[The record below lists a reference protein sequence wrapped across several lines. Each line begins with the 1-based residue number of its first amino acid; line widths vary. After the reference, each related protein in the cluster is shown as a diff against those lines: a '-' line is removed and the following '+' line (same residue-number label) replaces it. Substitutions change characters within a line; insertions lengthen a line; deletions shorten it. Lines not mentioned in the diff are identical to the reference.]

1 MEWMGSHEIHEQTLR
16 LIRNPVRTPGYPRH
30 RRSQGHRRSW
40 ATVSDKPPC
49 RFAAKRLTLLGLAA
63 FLVIG
68 TTTAGV
74 ASATSFHHGRNWAT
88 TTKRKPAPSITTT
101 TPKATTTTVPATTT
115 TVPATTPTV
124 PATTTTPT
132 VSSGGGVWQPAQDSD
147 WMWEISSPLD
157 VTNASLMGTGVT
169 AYNGDTAPGDNA
181 TVYDIDGII
190 NPASTVASLH
200 AMGDRAICY
209 IEVGAAGNYYSAAQ
223 EGIST
228 TYYAQLQAAG
238 DLGSELSGYPEN
250 FLNINSASTV
260 SIIESMIQQ
269 QCAQKG
275 FDGVE
280 TDLDGTF
287 NNNEGSTGFT
297 ITQANEEAYLT
308 TLANYMHAQNLAW
321 IIKNAD
327 DTGIQSFVTDMEPLA
342 QADLSEQCNEYSTC
356 NLLSVFSAA
365 GKAIFN
371 AEYNLKASQF
381 CPADNAAHING
392 VLFNVNLNGGRTPC
406 R

>member
-132 VSSGGGVWQPAQDSD
+132 VPATTTTPTVSSGGGVWQPAQDSD

-209 IEVGAAGNYYSAAQ
+209 IEVGAAGNYDSAAQ
-223 EGIST
+223 EGISA

-238 DLGSELSGYPEN
+238 DLCSELSG
-250 FLNINSASTV
+250 
-260 SIIESMIQQ
+260 
-269 QCAQKG
+269 
-275 FDGVE
+275 
-280 TDLDGTF
+280 
-287 NNNEGSTGFT
+287 
-297 ITQANEEAYLT
+297 
-308 TLANYMHAQNLAW
+308 
-321 IIKNAD
+321 
-327 DTGIQSFVTDMEPLA
+327 
-342 QADLSEQCNEYSTC
+342 
-356 NLLSVFSAA
+356 
-365 GKAIFN
+365 
-371 AEYNLKASQF
+371 
-381 CPADNAAHING
+381 
-392 VLFNVNLNGGRTPC
+392 
-406 R
+406 